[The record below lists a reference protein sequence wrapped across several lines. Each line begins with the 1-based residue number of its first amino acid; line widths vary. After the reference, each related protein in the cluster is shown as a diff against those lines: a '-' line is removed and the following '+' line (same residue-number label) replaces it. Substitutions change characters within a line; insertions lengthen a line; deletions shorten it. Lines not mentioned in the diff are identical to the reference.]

1 MIFKSAKNLLIYF
14 IPLIIFSPIID
25 HICGELN
32 KSKTDMQI
40 VIEILIHILLLIII
54 WKYLDLFI
62 NKNFETDKNIPLFI
76 LSVLSHANHP

>member
-32 KSKTDMQI
+32 KTKTDI
-40 VIEILIHILLLIII
+40 HIIIEILIHILLLIII
-54 WKYLDLFI
+54 WKYFDLFI
-62 NKNFETDKNIPLFI
+62 RKNFKTDESIAFFVQPII
-76 LSVLSHANHP
+76 LRTF